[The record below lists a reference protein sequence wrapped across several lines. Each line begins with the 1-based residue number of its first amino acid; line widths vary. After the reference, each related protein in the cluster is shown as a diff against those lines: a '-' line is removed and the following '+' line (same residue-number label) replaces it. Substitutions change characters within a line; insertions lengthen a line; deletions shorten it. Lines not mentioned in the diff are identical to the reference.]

1 MPIVL
6 QYHSPDEL
14 FPEACLDPKL
24 ASQTPQEVFRDFF
37 DNVTQTPDQSHID
50 LLRAKLT
57 RVPGGEKWTQG
68 KVKQWFRRQRTRQ
81 PKLAEYQQRREQMAG
96 ELMSQLQD
104 VLPRR
109 PRPYER
115 SPKSFKEL
123 TQWLEAPNASSL
135 TFLRDVAAGT
145 YTRIGLIPRDVAPLI
160 SHQAGNIPPS

>member
-1 MPIVL
+1 M
-6 QYHSPDEL
+6 
-14 FPEACLDPKL
+14 
-24 ASQTPQEVFRDFF
+24 
-37 DNVTQTPDQSHID
+37 
-50 LLRAKLT
+50 
-57 RVPGGEKWTQG
+57 
-68 KVKQWFRRQRTRQ
+68 KQWFRRQRTRQ
-81 PKLAEYQQRREQMAG
+81 PKLAEYQRTFMHFLYYIARLVMTGMTERREQMAG

-160 SHQAGNIPPS
+160 SHQAGNIVRSSARPSERILMPLLRSLHPDMCDHSRFPLFD